1 MIHQQIMIII
11 ITITITTMTA
21 ETRMMAIITLTCQG
35 HSQHVEIIIC
45 HVEQMYTSLHTGTV
59 VL

>member
-1 MIHQQIMIII
+1 MIII

-21 ETRMMAIITLTCQG
+21 ETRMMAIITLTCRGQ
-35 HSQHVEIIIC
+35 SQHVEIIIC